1 VSNRLS
7 HDYASWL
14 VVATLN
20 RRGFVA
26 AVDACNSALLG
37 DAVKTPQRGQQGQGI
52 LVADLVGCCK
62 GVAAGERQAHV
73 VRDRVLT

>member
-1 VSNRLS
+1 M
-7 HDYASWL
+7 
-14 VVATLN
+14 
-20 RRGFVA
+20 
-26 AVDACNSALLG
+26 
-37 DAVKTPQRGQQGQGI
+37 PQRGQRGQGI